1 MENEEKSEIKHGEL
15 KRHVNQL
22 NDSQKK
28 NITSRAIMAALMVA
42 VTIPCLVLGGWF
54 WFAFVCLILII
65 LTHELLK
72 APQKQ
77 SRKFKWIIYVFS
89 YIMMITLTFWMFFKT
104 NLMDFYNYYH
114 ANGTLNGFNF
124 VLEESF
130 PQPSLSICCF
140 AVNIAFFFLIVLFDK
155 EFTINDCFYFITMF
169 FVCSLGM
176 QCLLYLRYIPFD
188 YLSGHVDGISSNIV
202 INTSDPLFKYLGS
215 ALLLGLVILSSTMND
230 VGAYFVGILFG
241 KHKMTHISPKKTWEG
256 FVGGIVI
263 SFICTC
269 AYSFIFEACGLPV
282 LRGVLDSAHWYNI
295 LIIALINPLVGTMG
309 DLLFSSI
316 KRNFNIKDFGTIL
329 RSHGGVLDRID
340 SLILVSI
347 STALLILMMINK
359 WNLFI

>member
-1 MENEEKSEIKHGEL
+1 MENEDKKEIKHDVN
-15 KRHVNQL
+15 KHHVNQL
-22 NDSQKK
+22 SDGQKK
-28 NITSRAIMAALMVA
+28 NISSRVIMAIIMVV
-42 VTIPCLVLGGWF
+42 VTIPCLILGGWY
-54 WFAFVCLILII
+54 WFAFVCALLII

-77 SRKFKWIIYVFS
+77 NKKFKWLIYIFS

-104 NLMDFYNYYH
+104 NLMDFYNYYE
-114 ANGTLNGFNF
+114 ANNTLSGFDF
-124 VLEESF
+124 ALEKSF

-140 AVNIAFFFLIVLFDK
+140 AVNIAFFFLMVLLDK

-176 QCLLYLRYIPFD
+176 QCLLYLRYVPFE
-188 YLSGHVDGISSNIV
+188 YVTGNIEGGKIIFSTNPNDG
-202 INTSDPLFKYLGS
+202 LFKYLGS
-215 ALLLGLVILSSTMND
+215 ALLIGLVVLSSMMND

-241 KHKMTHISPKKTWEG
+241 KHKMTPISPKKTWEG
-256 FVGGIVI
+256 FFGGITI
-263 SFICTC
+263 SFIFTC
-269 AYSFIFEACGLPV
+269 AYAFIFEACGIPV
-282 LRGVLDSAHWYNI
+282 LEGVLDSSHWYNI
-295 LIIALINPLVGTMG
+295 VIIALINPLVGTMG

-340 SLILVSI
+340 SLIFVSI

>member
-1 MENEEKSEIKHGEL
+1 MENEDKNEINRGET

-22 NDSQKK
+22 SEGQKK
-28 NITSRAIMAALMVA
+28 NITSRAIMAAIMVV
-42 VTIPCLVLGGWF
+42 VTIPCLVLGGWY
-54 WFAFVCLILII
+54 WFAFISVILLI

-77 SRKFKWIIYVFS
+77 NRKFKWVIYIFS

-104 NLMDFYNYYH
+104 NLMDFYNYHHEY
-114 ANGTLNGFNF
+114 GTLNGFNF
-124 VLEESF
+124 VLEQSF

-176 QCLLYLRYIPFD
+176 QCLLYLRYVPFE
-188 YLSGHVDGISSNIV
+188 YLAEKISTNGSYSSINISS
-202 INTSDPLFKYLGS
+202 PLFKYVGS
-215 ALLLGLVILSSTMND
+215 ALLLGLVVLSSTMND
-230 VGAYFVGILFG
+230 VGAYFIGILFG

-263 SFICTC
+263 SFAFTC
-269 AYSFIFEACGLPV
+269 AYAFTFEVWGLPV
-282 LRGVLDSAHWYNI
+282 LKGVLDLEHWYNV

-309 DLLFSSI
+309 DLLFSAV

-347 STALLILMMINK
+347 STALLVLMMINK